1 MLENPRSGLR
11 KLHAVPGASSCAF
24 FHSRGLVGLVQIGPR
39 CHVGRHKDTDLHEER
54 FLARPATQRHS
65 SRTVC
70 LKALVKEC
78 GALAGMLMVSPART
92 TDFWLQQPRSRAILV
107 HLAIRLTSTEVACRD
122 PADGTKERED
132 PSNQWK
138 LGAI

>member
-70 LKALVKEC
+70 LKAVGEGVRC
-78 GALAGMLMVSPART
+78 VGWDVDGLASAHDRLLAAAT
-92 TDFWLQQPRSRAILV
+92 TEQSNSRPLSDPPDIHRGRVPRS
-107 HLAIRLTSTEVACRD
+107 C
-122 PADGTKERED
+122 GW
-132 PSNQWK
+132 N
-138 LGAI
+138 